1 MIVHAAPE
9 RVVLCCAAGGVSLG
23 AADDGWMGSLLPA
36 GRAEQMVQFA
46 DAAGDLSPEV
56 GPPAVPAVGAGNPAV
71 GNRLGQGGPDLRQ
84 DRPVCWQTWIMAT
97 RHSASRGS
105 GAGSPMKDEVDG
117 TSCRLGVLFAAVGAV
132 HLDRP
137 VEDGGG
143 GGIA

>member
-1 MIVHAAPE
+1 MPRQNGWFCVAP
-9 RVVLCCAAGGVSLG
+9 RVGYHWVRRTMAGWGRC
-23 AADDGWMGSLLPA
+23 LPA

-71 GNRLGQGGPDLRQ
+71 GNRLGQGGPDLRR
-84 DRPVCWQTWIMAT
+84 DRPACWQTRIMAT

-117 TSCRLGVLFAAVGAV
+117 TSCRPGVLFAAVGAV